1 MALPV
6 LAGAAGASAVA
17 AYLNAKFHIAHDLMN
32 GRGGITANQE
42 LLNYVGDRVAKK
54 RVLTYHVFED
64 QALRNQP
71 NHPFLMFEGKTWTYK
86 EFFDC
91 ILRVGNWLMKDL
103 EVGVGEVVA
112 VDGGNSPEYYMLW
125 LALDAIGAVPSFVN
139 WNLSG
144 KGLVHCAQLCGARHF
159 IADNDVKNNVE
170 PCRSELEELGIRLQY
185 YDPSF
190 LASLQDTTIIPETR
204 RENITIE
211 STRCLLYTSGT
222 TGLPKAVVM
231 GTGRELTTGYS
242 VAKYLNLKPADRMY
256 TCMPLY
262 HGAAHG
268 LCTTPCIHAGAT
280 IVLGR
285 KFSHKTFWPEV
296 AASEATIVQYV
307 GELCRYLLNG
317 PTNPYERKHKAKM
330 AWGNGM
336 RPDVWE
342 PFRERFNIPVINEL
356 YAATD
361 GLGATFNRNSGPFT
375 AHTIGLRGLIWNWK
389 FRDEEVR
396 VKMDVDTEDIMR
408 DKNGFAIRCGINEPG
423 QVLHRITPET
433 LPSVP
438 GYFKNE
444 GATESR
450 RIQDVFKKG
459 DMWFKSGDMM
469 RQDSDGRVFFV
480 DRLGDTF
487 RWKSENV
494 STNEVADM
502 IGKYPQ
508 IAETNV
514 YGVSVPGYDGRA
526 GAASIVMADGVTEST
541 FDFQRLAAHARAVLP
556 GYAIPLFLRVTPALE
571 YTGTLKI
578 QKGRLKREG
587 VDPDLV
593 TGEDKLYWLPP
604 ASDRYLPFGR
614 KDWQGIKDKSVRL
627 T

>member
-1 MALPV
+1 MALPI
-6 LAGAAGASAVA
+6 LAGAAGASALA
-17 AYLNAKFHIAHDLMN
+17 AYANAKFHIAHDLKN
-32 GRGGITANQE
+32 ARGGLAPSKEVVDFIT
-42 LLNYVGDRVAKK
+42 DRVVRK

-64 QALRNQP
+64 HALRNQP
-71 NHPFLMFEGKTWTYK
+71 NHPFLIFEGKTWTYR

-91 ILRVGNWLMKDL
+91 IIRVGNWLMNDMGV
-103 EVGVGEVVA
+103 EVGEVVA
-112 VDGGNSPEYYMLW
+112 IDGGNSPEYLMLW
-125 LALDAIGAVPSFVN
+125 FALDAIGATTSFVN
-139 WNLSG
+139 WNLTG
-144 KGLVHCAQLCGARHF
+144 PGLVHCAKLCGSRYL
-159 IADNDVKNNVE
+159 ITDTDVKYNVE
-170 PCRSELEELGIRLQY
+170 PCRAEFEDLGVKIHY

-190 LASLQDTTIIPETR
+190 IASLLDNTPIPKSR
-204 RENITIE
+204 QENISLE
-211 STRCLLYTSGT
+211 SVRGLIYTSGT
-222 TGLPKAVVM
+222 TGLPKAVAM
-231 GTGRELTTGYS
+231 STGRELLVGHST
-242 VAKYLNLKPADRMY
+242 AQYLELKPTSIMF
-256 TCMPLY
+256 TCMPMY

-268 LCTTPCIHAGAT
+268 LCATPCIHAGAT
-280 IVLGR
+280 IALGR

-296 AASEATIVQYV
+296 AASKANILQYV

-317 PTNPYERKHKAKM
+317 PANPYERKHNVQM

-361 GLGATFNRNSGPFT
+361 GLGASFNRNAGPFT
-375 AHTIGLRGLIWNWK
+375 AHTIGLRGLLWNWR
-389 FRDEEVR
+389 FNNEEVR

-408 DKNGFAIRCGINEPG
+408 DAKGFAIRCGVNEPG
-423 QVLHRITPET
+423 QVLHRLTPET

-438 GYFKNE
+438 GYFNNDD
-444 GATESR
+444 ATEKR
-450 RIQDVFKKG
+450 RIYDVFEKG

-469 RQDSDGRVFFV
+469 RQDCDGRVFFV

-502 IGKYPQ
+502 VGKYPQ

-526 GAASIVMADGVTEST
+526 GAASIVMTDGVTEAT
-541 FDFQRLAAHARAVLP
+541 FNFQELATHARAVLP
-556 GYAIPLFLRVTPALE
+556 GYAVPLFLRVTPALE

-587 VDPDLV
+587 VNPDLV
-593 TGEDKLYWLPP
+593 TGEDKIYWLPP
-604 ASDRYLPFGR
+604 TSDRYLPFER
-614 KDWQGIKDKSVRL
+614 KDWEGIKSKSVRL